1 MQAIFLLTPEE
12 PAKYLMYI
20 RDRIKDFR
28 RVSASLLQPNP
39 KNWRVHNTRQRNV
52 LQGILA
58 EIGYADALLVRE
70 LSDGSLQLLDG
81 HLRAETTPNQEVP
94 VLVLDL
100 NDAESDKLLATLDP
114 LAALADTDQTVLD
127 NLLSQIETENIAVQ
141 EFLRSLTESPS
152 CDDVSDL
159 LDEPEVEIPDVYQI
173 LVTCRNAEEQQE
185 VFEQLSAEGRS
196 CRIVNL

>member
-1 MQAIFLLTPEE
+1 
-12 PAKYLMYI
+12 MYI

-28 RVSASLLQPNP
+28 RVSASSLKPNP
-39 KNWRVHNTRQRNV
+39 KNWRVHNNRQRNV
-52 LQGILA
+52 LKGILA

-100 NDAESDKLLATLDP
+100 NDAEADKLLATLDP
-114 LAALADTDQTVLD
+114 LAALADTDQTMLD
-127 NLLSQIETENIAVQ
+127 DLLSQIETENIAVQ
-141 EFLRSLTESPS
+141 EFLRSLTDSQSYDCESDS
-152 CDDVSDL
+152 FHTK
-159 LDEPEVEIPDVYQI
+159 EVEIPEVYQI
-173 LVTCRNAEEQQE
+173 LVTCKNESEQQE
-185 VFEQLSAEGRS
+185 VFEQLSAEGRN